1 MEIFIPVHELLK
13 IVDIYIY
20 IKYVQLTYVK
30 YRTFIF
36 ALLILHRINIQAST
50 REKPDYTTIFLKIT
64 FLKIRA

>member
-13 IVDIYIY
+13 IVDIY